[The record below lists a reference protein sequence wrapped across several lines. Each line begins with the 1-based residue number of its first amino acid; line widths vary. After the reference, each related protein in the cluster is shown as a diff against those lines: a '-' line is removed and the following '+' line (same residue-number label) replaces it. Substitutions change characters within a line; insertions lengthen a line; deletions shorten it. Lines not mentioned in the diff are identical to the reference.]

1 MVLERRLLLPP
12 HLLRPALALIVPCL
26 IIVGA
31 LGAEVAGN
39 TDAGPVDQAAFEVF
53 WLRRDI
59 VTPLTVSTNPAAMI
73 GLITLIVS
81 IALWHRRPR
90 IALLAVLG
98 PVVAAG
104 LNTWALKPFF
114 DRTHDGY
121 LAYPSGHTTT
131 LVSILAVITLVV
143 AGNAAPAL
151 RWKATLGVAATALT
165 LVGVGAWA
173 IIGAR
178 YHYLSDT
185 LGSLFWGVAVVII
198 VAAAIDAV
206 AKPVGDPLLVRP
218 NSGNT
223 GR

>member
-1 MVLERRLLLPP
+1 VVLERRRLLPA
-12 HLLRPALALIVPCL
+12 HLLRPALALVVPCL
-26 IIVGA
+26 IVVGA

-59 VTPLTVSTNPAAMI
+59 VTPLAVSTNPAVMI
-73 GLITLIVS
+73 TVITLVVG

-90 IALLAVLG
+90 VALLAVLG

-104 LNTWALKPFF
+104 VNTWVLKPFF

-143 AGNAAPAL
+143 AANAAPG
-151 RWKATLGVAATALT
+151 RRVGATLGVGATALG
-165 LVGVGAWA
+165 LVAVGAWA

-185 LGSLFWGVAVVII
+185 LGSLFWGVAVVIVI
-198 VAAAIDAV
+198 AAAIDAV
-206 AKPVGDPLLVRP
+206 AKPVGDPRTVRSA
-218 NSGNT
+218 SGNT
-223 GR
+223 AR